1 MFLIHWSLSHK
12 LDGFCPGNL
21 ENFGLWNRTWILPN
35 SITQEKRAQGPA
47 VTRSPPASRR
57 CWVRGH
63 PPSSLGAVPWG
74 FPYSEWWHD
83 LRTLWAGSPWGAALL
98 VTKPPLPDRWPQA
111 PPPWSHC
118 HAIQQRKV
126 RQRTTALH
134 HHCWDTRHSRSSAW
148 EPGTLEKPTC
158 SLMSI
163 PTSGISSSDAF
174 VHPKS
179 KLFSHSQLCVISRAE
194 RKTQL
199 IHFPPERYFK
209 FSNL

>member
-1 MFLIHWSLSHK
+1 MNSAKQHNSREKGSGAGCDQISSSFKKVLSQRTPALLSGGCPLRVSILRMVTRPPHPLSWKSL
-12 LDGFCPGNL
+12 GC
-21 ENFGLWNRTWILPN
+21 
-35 SITQEKRAQGPA
+35 GPA
-47 VTRSPPASRR
+47 GYKTTPSRPLAS
-57 CWVRGH
+57 
-63 PPSSLGAVPWG
+63 S
-74 FPYSEWWHD
+74 
-83 LRTLWAGSPWGAALL
+83 
-98 VTKPPLPDRWPQA
+98 
-111 PPPWSHC
+111 